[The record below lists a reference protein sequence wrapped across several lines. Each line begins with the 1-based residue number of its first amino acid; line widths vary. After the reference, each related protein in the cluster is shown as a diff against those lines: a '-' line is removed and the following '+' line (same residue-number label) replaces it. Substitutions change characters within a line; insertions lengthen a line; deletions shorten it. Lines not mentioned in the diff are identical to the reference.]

1 MVLGAVLLSL
11 RAPPQMLGAVFLTA
25 RTPPLDPFRDPFRA
39 SREAGLPWWLPQNL
53 QDGLPD
59 DWPASIESPQ
69 APPQRVLRVSRA
81 SFPRWLSQT
90 EQDGLPDDR
99 LAVTEAAQSSGE
111 APRRLKTAM
120 LSLLKRAIFSTSE
133 DGIFRTGLETQPNS
147 QDNQGAARAASAKA
161 DAASGAR

>member
-1 MVLGAVLLSL
+1 MVLSVVLLSL

-53 QDGLPD
+53 QDGVPD

-69 APPQRVLRVSRA
+69 APPQRVLRASRA

-99 LAVTEAAQSSGE
+99 LAVTEATQSSSE
-111 APRRLKTAM
+111 APRRLKTAV

-133 DGIFRTGLETQPNS
+133 DGIFSTRLETQPNG
-147 QDNQGAARAASAKA
+147 QDNQRSARAASADA
-161 DAASGAR
+161 DASGAR

>member
-1 MVLGAVLLSL
+1 MVLSVVLLSL

-25 RTPPLDPFRDPFRA
+25 RTPPLDPFRA

-59 DWPASIESPQ
+59 DWLASIESPQ
-69 APPQRVLRVSRA
+69 APPQRTLRVSRA

-99 LAVTEAAQSSGE
+99 LAVTEATQSSSE
-111 APRRLKTAM
+111 APRRLKTAV

-133 DGIFRTGLETQPNS
+133 DGIFSTRLETQPNG
-147 QDNQGAARAASAKA
+147 QDNQRSARAASADA
-161 DAASGAR
+161 DASGAR